1 MRVASLALVVFL
13 IAGACGTNEE
23 PATTTVPTTP
33 VAEPPDV
40 VARWLDAVI
49 SSDVE
54 RLIQLVDDA
63 GVVILA
69 AVENGLS
76 EESTA
81 ALLDEGVPPDLIDE
95 YWASFRSGFSE
106 FAGFPLQA
114 VEVGSYEEF
123 SLGEDSYAA
132 VVISS
137 GDGVTSVMTS
147 RRDTQWR
154 LDLIASFGPAFAA
167 QLRRLLL
174 NLSESAS
181 ADRIRD
187 AYRSDVVPGLL
198 AALRR
203 APGNRVLAA
212 ELERM
217 ALALER

>member
-1 MRVASLALVVFL
+1 MRVAPLALVVFL
-13 IAGACGTNEE
+13 IAAACGSGEE
-23 PATTTVPTTP
+23 PETTTTATARA
-33 VAEPPDV
+33 AEPPEV
-40 VARWLDAVI
+40 VSEWLDAVI
-49 SSDVE
+49 ASDVD
-54 RLIQLVDDA
+54 RLIELVDEV

-69 AVENGLS
+69 AIENGFS
-76 EESTA
+76 EEGTA
-81 ALLDEGVPPDLIDE
+81 ALLDEGMPPDLVGE
-95 YWASFRSGFSE
+95 YWASFRTGFSE

-114 VEVGSYEEF
+114 LEVGLHEEF
-123 SLGEDSYAA
+123 SLGDDAYAA
-132 VVISS
+132 IVVSN
-137 GDGVTSVMTS
+137 GGGVTSVMTS
-147 RRDTQWR
+147 RRDARWR

-174 NLSESAS
+174 NLSGSAA